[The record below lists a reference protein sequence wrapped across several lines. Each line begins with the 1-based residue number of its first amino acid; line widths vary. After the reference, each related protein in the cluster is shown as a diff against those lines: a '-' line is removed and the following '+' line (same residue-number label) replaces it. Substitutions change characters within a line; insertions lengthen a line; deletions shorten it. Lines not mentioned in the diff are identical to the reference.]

1 MATRQT
7 FVDALRAV
15 DARRSSGLMSLS
27 GYRVSVREWLGGC
40 VLDHLGLDPVDLL
53 GGVTVIATRDRE
65 LRNCVSDA
73 LRLIYRSVIHAF
85 LPEVPHDGN
94 LVVLEPPIA
103 DDDYDDAI
111 SVGAPVVMVVEGV
124 DQVRPP
130 GTWGTADRSLKV
142 GLPLAADVVSDLVT
156 CVSGV
161 DTAVPDVLAVALSP
175 VELLRCVHLG
185 STADMCLDR
194 MEVLIRRRDH
204 GDPAETKPAKPA
216 PPVPRSGDVV
226 RRLSEMSGFG
236 AAQEWGCRLAV
247 DLAAY
252 AKGTLPWRDVDRGL
266 LLSGPPGG
274 GKTTFARALALECE
288 VDLVVTTYNEWSA
301 MGGTGDSMSKGMT
314 KLFDTWRKKA
324 LIAPFVLFV
333 DEIDSMG
340 PRGGAAHNE
349 SWFAPLINSWLAFLD
364 GAVPSDGIVVVAATN
379 FPDRVD
385 SGMLRPGRLDRHI
398 ELPMPD
404 VKALAGIVRAHL
416 GDDAVLDDADLAE
429 AARAV
434 RGRSPAQV
442 SQLCREARRVAKWC
456 GRRVCA
462 SDLTDV
468 LDGQRRLEGAADR
481 RLVCVHEAGHA
492 VAGVLLQG
500 DHLVSVDVD
509 AGLTSFM
516 PVAYAGPRGI
526 EARMVTML
534 AARAAEEVL
543 IGEVTT
549 GAAQDIKDVT
559 AVATAYHG
567 GWGMG
572 AFGLVHVPPEIA
584 VGHAG
589 MMEAVRTTLDE
600 AYGRALELVR
610 EYRPA
615 IERVA
620 AALAKRRFLDAAEV
634 RALVHPPEPRETI
647 RRIRAVAPPR
657 P

>member
-1 MATRQT
+1 MATSQT

-15 DARRSSGLMSLS
+15 DARRSGGLLSLS
-27 GYRVSVREWLGGC
+27 GYRVSTREWLGGC
-40 VLDHLGLDPVDLL
+40 VLDHLGLDVGDLL
-53 GGVTVIATRDRE
+53 DGVSVIVTRDRE
-65 LRNCVSDA
+65 VRNAVCDA
-73 LRLIYRSVIHAF
+73 LRLVYRNVVHSF
-85 LPEVPHDGN
+85 LADVPHDGG
-94 LVVLEPPIA
+94 LVILEPTIA
-103 DDDYDDAI
+103 PDDYDDAVN
-111 SVGAPVVMVVEGV
+111 VGAPVVIVVEGV

-130 GTWGTADRSLKV
+130 GTRGTADRSRQV
-142 GLPLAADVVSDLVT
+142 EVPLMGDVVSDLVT
-156 CVSGV
+156 AVTGV
-161 DTAVPDVLAVALSP
+161 DTHVPDSLAVSMSP
-175 VELLRCVHLG
+175 VEVLRCVHLG

-194 MEVLIRRRDH
+194 MDVLIRGRGQ
-204 GDPAETKPAKPA
+204 GDALPEPAKPA
-216 PPVPRSGDVV
+216 APAPQSGDVV
-226 RRLSEMSGFG
+226 RKLSEMSGFG
-236 AAQEWGCRLAV
+236 AAQEWGVRLAK

-288 VDLVVTTYNEWSA
+288 VDLVTTTYNEWSA

-314 KLFDTWRKKA
+314 KLFDTWRKKSESG
-324 LIAPFVLFV
+324 PFILFV

-364 GAVPSDGIVVVAATN
+364 GAVSRDGIVIVAATN
-379 FPDRVD
+379 HPERVD
-385 SGMLRPGRLDRHI
+385 AGMLRPGRLDRHI

-404 VKALAGIVRAHL
+404 VAALAGIVRAHL
-416 GDDAVLDDADLAE
+416 GEDAVLDDADLAE

-442 SQLCREARRVAKWC
+442 SQLCREARRVARWC

-492 VAGVLLQG
+492 VAGAVLHG
-500 DHLVSVDVD
+500 DTLVSVDAD
-509 AGLTSFM
+509 AGVTLFRSVTYASPRVIGARLTM
-516 PVAYAGPRGI
+516 
-526 EARMVTML
+526 ML
-534 AARAAEEVL
+534 SARAAEEVL
-543 IGEVTT
+543 LGEVTT
-549 GAAQDIKDVT
+549 GAQQDLKDAT
-559 AVATAYHG
+559 AVATAMHG
-567 GWGMG
+567 AWGMG
-572 AFGLVHVPPEIA
+572 SYGLVHVPPEVA
-584 VGHAG
+584 ARDAAMVR
-589 MMEAVRTTLDE
+589 AVRTTLDE
-600 AYGRALELVR
+600 AYARALDLVR

-620 AALAKRRFLDAAEV
+620 EALAARRYLDAAEV
-634 RALVHPPEPRETI
+634 RALVHPPEPKGTI

>member
-1 MATRQT
+1 MATSQT

-15 DARRSSGLMSLS
+15 AARRSSGLMAAS
-27 GYRVSVREWLGGC
+27 GYRVSVREWLGAC
-40 VLDHLGLDPVDLL
+40 VLDDLGLDPVDLL

-65 LRNCVSDA
+65 VRNCVSDA
-73 LRLIYRSVIHAF
+73 LRLTYRNVIHAF
-85 LPEVPHDGN
+85 MPEVPHDGN

-111 SVGAPVVMVVEGV
+111 SVGAPVVIVVEGV
-124 DQVRPP
+124 EQVRPA
-130 GTWGTADRSLKV
+130 GTWGTADRQRAV
-142 GLPLAADVVSDLVT
+142 DVPLAADVVSALVT
-156 CVSGV
+156 AVTGV
-161 DTAVPDVLAVALSP
+161 DTTVPDVLAVALSP
-175 VELLRCVHLG
+175 VEVLRCVHLG
-185 STADMCLDR
+185 STADMCLAR
-194 MEVLIRRRDH
+194 MEVLIRKRDY
-204 GDPAETKPAKPA
+204 GDAKPEPAKPA
-216 PPVPRSGDVV
+216 PPVPQSGDVV
-226 RRLSEMSGFG
+226 RKLSEMSGFG
-236 AAQEWGCRLAV
+236 AAQEWGVQLAQ

-252 AKGTLPWRDVDRGL
+252 AKGELPWRDIDRGL

-274 GKTTFARALALECE
+274 GKTTFAKSLALQCE
-288 VDLVVTTYNEWSA
+288 VDLVVTTYNEWSSL
-301 MGGTGDSMSKGMT
+301 GGVGDSMNKGMT

-324 LIAPFVLFV
+324 ESDPFILFV

-364 GAVPSDGIVVVAATN
+364 GAVPRDGIVVVAATN

-385 SGMLRPGRLDRHI
+385 AGMLRPGRLDRHI
-398 ELPMPD
+398 ELPMPN
-404 VKALAGIVRAHL
+404 VAALAGIVRAHL

-442 SQLCREARRVAKWC
+442 SQLCREARRVARWC

-516 PVAYAGPRGI
+516 PVAYAGPRAI

-559 AVATAYHG
+559 AVATALHG

-572 AFGLVHVPPEIA
+572 AMGLVHVPPEVA

-600 AYGRALELVR
+600 AYTRALELVR

-615 IERVA
+615 VERVA
-620 AALAKRRFLDAAEV
+620 TALAARRYLDASEV
-634 RALVHPPEPRETI
+634 RALVHPPEPKGTI
-647 RRIRAVAPPR
+647 RRIRATAPR